1 MLAENESWIE
11 QIVDA
16 GVKMITLG
24 YIAYWEYRLLNP
36 DSRYVPIDWDSS
48 PERFYGH
55 GVLRYVKHIEE
66 SYRKL

>member
-1 MLAENESWIE
+1 
-11 QIVDA
+11 
-16 GVKMITLG
+16 MITLG